1 MALYIDPEDDT
12 EAYDHV
18 IFAKDM
24 RTPGRCKVEG
34 FSRDCEYDHKKGKG
48 VKGSTSTLKGLPPAK
63 GKITWWTWTAA
74 QRRDF
79 NRFVELFKFDPS
91 KLNKGGTG
99 TAATKPTDPTSQ
111 YTSREGGAGS
121 GPGSSSGTIPEPGST
136 GAKKDASAKEDK
148 ADNTPALGKD
158 SAIEVFYPTL
168 ADVGIHYFLP
178 PEKLG
183 IWEPDGDDFTYMKR
197 EIEFFEFI
205 DPDDKS
211 IAATATGAAAN
222 PDSAASAGG
231 QGGTDPE
238 GGAGSAGKEAQGAA
252 GEP

>member
-18 IFAKDM
+18 IFGKDI

-63 GKITWWTWTAA
+63 GKITFWTWTAA
-74 QRRDF
+74 QRRAWNPILD
-79 NRFVELFKFDPS
+79 LLKFDPS
-91 KLNKGGTG
+91 KGGAGAG
-99 TAATKPTDPTSQ
+99 TAAAKPTDPTSQ
-111 YTSREGGAGS
+111 YTSKQGGAGS
-121 GPGSSSGTIPEPGST
+121 GSGSSSGTIPDPGST
-136 GAKKDASAKEDK
+136 GKKDETDTTKEDK
-148 ADNTPALGKD
+148 ADNTPIGKD

-168 ADVGIHYFLP
+168 ADIGVHFFLP

-197 EIEFFEFI
+197 EIEFFEFV
-205 DPDDKS
+205 DQDANN
-211 IAATATGAAAN
+211 IATTATGADAN
-222 PDSAASAGG
+222 PNGSAKSAGG
-231 QGGTDPE
+231 QGGTDPD
-238 GGAGSAGKEAQGAA
+238 GGAGTAGKEAQGAA
-252 GEP
+252 GVP